1 MRSTYNNTNNID
13 NNRRLNLLNNPYM
26 SNTTT
31 HLTPNDI
38 LTRDDLAELA
48 IWESAQ
54 FNSSNI
60 IHQHDFISLAAAN
73 RYPTFNYPT
82 TTNSI
87 ATRQPIFSVPPPT
100 SLIFRVAIPGSLID
114 NNNHTTK
121 KESAKSS
128 SSNDAP
134 KNISTNQKTLL
145 PKPLQETHTSI
156 SSSNNN
162 SHGHGNESKNQSS
175 SSSVIMSDDDNDDNG
190 DDNNDIRPV
199 KQDQAAKLT
208 ADEDK
213 RRRNTAA
220 SARFR
225 VKKKLREKEL
235 ERTAKEMTARTEL
248 LDERVKELEM
258 ENKWLRNLIVEKDAK
273 LLSDVIDKNKDK

>member
-1 MRSTYNNTNNID
+1 
-13 NNRRLNLLNNPYM
+13 M

-31 HLTPNDI
+31 HLTPDDI

-54 FNSSNI
+54 FNSNNI

-73 RYPTFNYPT
+73 QYPIFNYPT
-82 TTNSI
+82 TINSI
-87 ATRQPIFSVPPPT
+87 ATRQSIFSVPPPT
-100 SLIFRVAIPGSLID
+100 SSISRVAIPGSLID

-121 KESAKSS
+121 KKSAKSS
-128 SSNDAP
+128 FSNDVP
-134 KNISTNQKTLL
+134 RNISTNQKILL
-145 PKPLQETHTSI
+145 PKPLQEAPTSI
-156 SSSNNN
+156 SSNNNN
-162 SHGHGNESKNQSS
+162 SHGH
-175 SSSVIMSDDDNDDNG
+175 
-190 DDNNDIRPV
+190 
-199 KQDQAAKLT
+199 DQAAKLT

-258 ENKWLRNLIVEKDAK
+258 ENKWLRKLIVEKDAK
-273 LLSDVIDKNKDK
+273 LLLDVIDKNKDK

>member
-1 MRSTYNNTNNID
+1 MRPTYNNINDID
-13 NNRRLNLLNNPYM
+13 NNHHLNLLNNPYM

-31 HLTPNDI
+31 HLTP
-38 LTRDDLAELA
+38 
-48 IWESAQ
+48 
-54 FNSSNI
+54 
-60 IHQHDFISLAAAN
+60 HGFISLATAN
-73 RYPTFNYPT
+73 QYPIFNYPIT
-82 TTNSI
+82 INSN
-87 ATRQPIFSVPPPT
+87 ATRQSIFSVTPPT
-100 SLIFRVAIPGSLID
+100 SSISRVAIPGSLID
-114 NNNHTTK
+114 NNKHTTK

-128 SSNDAP
+128 SSNDVP

-145 PKPLQETHTSI
+145 PKPLQETPT
-156 SSSNNN
+156 N
-162 SHGHGNESKNQSS
+162 
-175 SSSVIMSDDDNDDNG
+175 
-190 DDNNDIRPV
+190 
-199 KQDQAAKLT
+199 QAAKLT

-258 ENKWLRNLIVEKDAK
+258 ENKWLRKLIVEKDAK
-273 LLSDVIDKNKDK
+273 LLLDVIDKNKDK

>member
-1 MRSTYNNTNNID
+1 
-13 NNRRLNLLNNPYM
+13 M

-31 HLTPNDI
+31 HLTPDDI
-38 LTRDDLAELA
+38 ITRDDLAELA

-54 FNSSNI
+54 FNSNNI
-60 IHQHDFISLAAAN
+60 IHQHGFISLAAAN
-73 RYPTFNYPT
+73 QYPIFNYPT
-82 TTNSI
+82 TINSI
-87 ATRQPIFSVPPPT
+87 ATRQSMFSVPPPT
-100 SLIFRVAIPGSLID
+100 SSISRVAIPGSLID

-128 SSNDAP
+128 FSNDVP

-145 PKPLQETHTSI
+145 PKPLQETPTI
-156 SSSNNN
+156 
-162 SHGHGNESKNQSS
+162 
-175 SSSVIMSDDDNDDNG
+175 
-190 DDNNDIRPV
+190 

-258 ENKWLRNLIVEKDAK
+258 ENKWLRKLIVEKDAK